1 MERQVRQ
8 ILMQQSRKTHVL
20 HDHSVCSESVYV
32 VAVVERSR
40 ELTVCNKSIYGHI
53 YFYAVGMSVTDGIRQ
68 LFVTEIIG
76 EYPGV
81 ECHASH
87 VYGIRTVIYSGYKM
101 RLASHR

>member
-1 MERQVRQ
+1 
-8 ILMQQSRKTHVL
+8 
-20 HDHSVCSESVYV
+20 
-32 VAVVERSR
+32 
-40 ELTVCNKSIYGHI
+40 
-53 YFYAVGMSVTDGIRQ
+53 MSVTDGIRQ